1 MEIFF
6 NYILKGI
13 FLPPGGLIFLLFI
26 GLLLLRK
33 NRKTGITIL
42 SVTVLTFYIISTPFF
57 SSSLIGLL
65 ETYPALTHQQI
76 MNNKADAIV
85 ILGAGRY
92 SGAPEYKGDTVS
104 EPGLTRIR
112 YGAFLHKKTGL
123 PIITTGGT
131 GFAKKGATSEAQ
143 LMKSSLQEDF
153 GISSVLTEDESL
165 NTAGNAFFT
174 KQLLDKHGFK
184 RVFLVTHAWHM
195 PRSVNVFMINGIDV
209 IPAPTAFEKTGHRGG
224 KLLDWFPD
232 SLENT
237 RWALHEIIGLLWYK
251 LRY

>member
-1 MEIFF
+1 
-6 NYILKGI
+6 
-13 FLPPGGLIFLLFI
+13 
-26 GLLLLRK
+26 
-33 NRKTGITIL
+33 
-42 SVTVLTFYIISTPFF
+42 
-57 SSSLIGLL
+57 
-65 ETYPALTHQQI
+65 